1 MEQDGDLSDAPQQ
14 PVLTLQ
20 ELRHREGSAASE
32 LHRIR
37 NSPSFRLGVLFIQA
51 IESPLRIF
59 RLPWDLLVLGI
70 EIIRESKSKS
80 FEPKEEKFNRSIL
93 FISGESTDF
102 YRQDRVISLMNEVK
116 LDDPSIDMIMLTI
129 GDSGLIR
136 PEQSV
141 LEYSLPSSRRS
152 NSIWGGL
159 FSEQVELLLSAHN
172 PSLVVFDGAYPHRGL
187 TRVLSDRP
195 KHVSV
200 WIQPEV
206 NDVESHFIK
215 NGGVFKEIV
224 ILNDYISPINDVST
238 LNLKTTNPILWPAK
252 TMYSRRIAK
261 DELGVDLNTL
271 SVLFHPPHESS
282 NRQIAILHTI
292 LTRLRD
298 EGAVISI
305 KTSEAS
311 KRWLR
316 SYPTS
321 LLRPIINPYDG
332 STIQGFDFGICDG
345 TQPAVSQMIEAEIPF
360 ITVPR
365 LGIKGDIPLH
375 RSKAVEQLG
384 CALVVSDKSE
394 TSPTWVVNR
403 MLNPLKRRRMRSF
416 CKRSSLGEG
425 TEEFA
430 EWLVDQIDA

>member
-1 MEQDGDLSDAPQQ
+1 MEQDGGLSDATQ
-14 PVLTLQ
+14 PELTLQ
-20 ELRHREGSAASE
+20 ELRHRDGSAAAE

-37 NSPSFRLGVLFIQA
+37 HSPSFRLGVLFIQA

-59 RLPWDLLVLGI
+59 RLPWDLMVLGI
-70 EIIRESKSKS
+70 KIISESKTKS
-80 FEPKEEKFNRSIL
+80 LEPMVKKLNRSIL

-102 YRQDRVISLMNEVK
+102 YRQGRVISLMNEVK

-129 GDSGLIR
+129 GELGLIR
-136 PEQSV
+136 PDKSIQ
-141 LEYSLPSSRRS
+141 EYSLPSSRRNS
-152 NSIWGGL
+152 SIWGGL
-159 FSEQVELLLSAHN
+159 LSEQVELLLSAHH

-195 KHVSV
+195 RHTSV

-206 NDVESHFIK
+206 SDVKSHLIK
-215 NGGVFKEIV
+215 NGGVFDEIV
-224 ILNDYISPINDVST
+224 IPNDFLTSINDVPT
-238 LNLKTTNPILWPAK
+238 LDLKTTKPILWPAK
-252 TMYSRRIAK
+252 TKYSRRNAK
-261 DELGVDLNTL
+261 DELDVDLNTL
-271 SVLFHPPHESS
+271 SVLFHPPDELSS
-282 NRQIAILHTI
+282 RQTAILHTI
-292 LTRLRD
+292 FTRLRD
-298 EGAVISI
+298 EGVVISI

-316 SYPTS
+316 SYPIS
-321 LLRPIINPYDG
+321 LMRPIINPYSG

-345 TQPAVSQMIEAEIPF
+345 TQPAISQMVEAEIPF
-360 ITVPR
+360 ISVPR
-365 LGIKGDIPLH
+365 LGIKGDIPLL

-394 TSPTWVVNR
+394 TSPVWVVNR

-416 CKRSSLGEG
+416 CKRASLGEG

-430 EWLVDQIDA
+430 EWLIDQIEA

>member
-1 MEQDGDLSDAPQQ
+1 MEQDGGLSDAAQQ
-14 PVLTLQ
+14 ELTLQ
-20 ELRHREGSAASE
+20 ELRHRDGSAAAE

-70 EIIRESKSKS
+70 ELIRESKTKPL
-80 FEPKEEKFNRSIL
+80 EPKEKKLNRSIL

-102 YRQDRVISLMNEVK
+102 YRQGRVISLMNEVK
-116 LDDPSIDMIMLTI
+116 LDDPSIEMIMLTI
-129 GDSGLIR
+129 GESGLIR
-136 PEQSV
+136 PDQSIQ
-141 LEYSLPSSRRS
+141 EYSLPPSRRDS
-152 NSIWGGL
+152 SIWGGL
-159 FSEQVELLLSAHN
+159 FSEQVELLLSAHH

-195 KHVSV
+195 RHASV
-200 WIQPEV
+200 WIEPEV
-206 NDVESHFIK
+206 SDVKSHLKK

-224 ILNDYISPINDVST
+224 IPNDFISPINGVAT
-238 LNLKTTNPILWPAK
+238 LNLKTTKPILWSAK
-252 TMYSRRIAK
+252 TMHSRRNAK
-261 DELGVDLNTL
+261 DELDVDLNTI
-271 SVLFHPPHESS
+271 SILFHPPHESS
-282 NRQIAILHTI
+282 GRQIEILHTI
-292 LTRLRD
+292 FTRLRD

-321 LLRPIINPYDG
+321 LMRPITNPYDG

-345 TQPAVSQMIEAEIPF
+345 TQPAISQMVEAEIPF
-360 ITVPR
+360 ISVPR
-365 LGIKGDIPLH
+365 LGKKGDIPLL
-375 RSKAVEQLG
+375 RSMAVEQLG

-394 TSPTWVVNR
+394 TSPAWVVNR

-416 CKRSSLGEG
+416 CKRASLGEG

-430 EWLVDQIDA
+430 EWLVDQIKA